1 VLLSMIIRTTK
12 FQKDFKSNLSMMD
25 PWYNASTLRV
35 MRSRDFPSRPGPMVG
50 MGWDG
55 TGKPKLGLGWARVL
69 H

>member
-12 FQKDFKSNLSMMD
+12 FQEDFKSNLSMMD
-25 PWYNASTLRV
+25 YGITRQRYGLRV
-35 MRSRDFPSRPGPMVG
+35 AGTSSRPGPMVG